1 MLCAQPVVACR
12 GGPGKRVHTAVWLLW
27 APLCVLDTR
36 PFSNVSFAN
45 IFSQSVACLFIVL
58 TAFFTEQ
65 KFLNSD
71 RVQLTP
77 SPACFSFT
85 LCFWCCVRMARHPG
99 HLVFLLWWL
108 PGGARLCLLCLG
120 VWCVRVPSA
129 QGDRPGSRP
138 TFLHVAVP
146 SPQRRL
152 LRLSLPRRA
161 ASAPSSR
168 SASCACEG
176 VFWAPICSVDLLVCV
191 FAPSTRLDDY
201 SFAGSLESRPQLR
214 SPSVCVGRSGSFV
227 SSSSSSFKIFYL
239 LSRQRE
245 TDLRIH
251 WLILAC
257 ALTGIKPKTWAY
269 QYDALTS

>member
-1 MLCAQPVVACR
+1 MSPGCQQPWRLEDEDCLLQLPGSSPADTSDSVSGRRLWTSGPRAAREYLAVVLCAQPVVACR

-36 PFSNVSFAN
+36 PLSNVSFAN

-161 ASAPSSR
+161 ASAP
-168 SASCACEG
+168 
-176 VFWAPICSVDLLVCV
+176 
-191 FAPSTRLDDY
+191 
-201 SFAGSLESRPQLR
+201 
-214 SPSVCVGRSGSFV
+214 
-227 SSSSSSFKIFYL
+227 
-239 LSRQRE
+239 
-245 TDLRIH
+245 
-251 WLILAC
+251 
-257 ALTGIKPKTWAY
+257 
-269 QYDALTS
+269 